1 MDGPCERETHSFPE
15 KDCPK
20 TAQCVLT
27 DGLPSKLLQD
37 QEVLHLLNTLL
48 SLGVGAGGAVGLS
61 PQGGMRVS
69 GVTSAGW

>member
-48 SLGVGAGGAVGLS
+48 SLVGLS

>member
-1 MDGPCERETHSFPE
+1 MVPANVKPTAFLKKTVLR
-15 KDCPK
+15 

-48 SLGVGAGGAVGLS
+48 SLGAGAGGGVGLS
-61 PQGGMRVS
+61 PQGGMRVG